1 MTLDHDAVVDL
12 LGAYALDA
20 VDGDEAEAVEAHL
33 GACEQC
39 TAELADFREAA
50 GLIANSG
57 GDAPEHLWHS
67 ISAEIGSGGQT
78 RLPRTE
84 EPPPIAQVLGTTA
97 SRTSGS
103 VPAPRRWNSKPWMV
117 VGIAAG
123 LLVIAAL
130 GVQVARLG
138 NRVGQL
144 QTPTAEQS
152 ISQAATSALGDPQ
165 AQHVEL
171 TAAHPLSSAA
181 SVAEIAVLPSGSAFL
196 VNRSLPALDAA
207 ETYQLWGQ
215 VGGRLISLGV
225 LGNAPHDVA
234 FHVDSGTVIA
244 LYAVTAE
251 RAGGV
256 VRTTHAPVAVSS
268 MAA

>member
-33 GACEQC
+33 GQCERC

-67 ISAEIGSGGQT
+67 ISAEIGSSGEPG
-78 RLPRTE
+78 LPRDE
-84 EPPPIAQVLGTTA
+84 EPPPIAQVFGRTG

-103 VPAPRRWNSKPWMV
+103 VPARRKWNSKPWMV

-138 NRVGQL
+138 NRVGQT

-152 ISQAATSALGDPQ
+152 ISRAATSALGDPQ
-165 AQHVEL
+165 AEHVEL
-171 TAAHPLSSAA
+171 TAAHPRSAA
-181 SVAEIAVLPSGSAFL
+181 SVAEIAVLPSGAAFL
-196 VNRSLPALDAA
+196 VNRSLPALETT

-234 FHVDSGTVIA
+234 FHVDSGAVIA
-244 LYAVTAE
+244 TYAVTAE

-256 VRTTHAPVAVSS
+256 VRTTHAPIAVSS